1 MSDYNLYDFSIKESE
16 LIKAI
21 QAARKAGYNPLI
33 VINGMY
39 YDIVPDKDENKK

>member
-21 QAARKAGYNPLI
+21 QAARKAGFEPLI

-39 YDIVPDKDENKK
+39 YNIIPNEDEEKK

>member
-21 QAARKAGYNPLI
+21 QAARKAGFEPLI

-39 YDIVPDKDENKK
+39 YNIVPDKDKN